1 MFNILHVISNVCG
14 EEHASGRS
22 RKPHGENRIHRSFL
36 FSLQRCNHI
45 LTTMQTFFYS
55 KNIIPIRSNKSK
67 TFLICN
73 QALRVPTEITFQFAF
88 RAELITCSSSCA
100 LPQHLS
106 FFCSSHYYCFFL
118 CQTFTNASLL
128 PNLTFLLTSCVC
140 HIQSIHSLDRAVL
153 KGTCRRWKGNGKGK
167 ARIEPTESGGVTTGF
182 RQMSLCGVNAI
193 LSESQKGSTP
203 ACEISQ
209 RKD

>member
-14 EEHASGRS
+14 QEHASGRS

-73 QALRVPTEITFQFAF
+73 QALRVPTEICDSKNISVCIKSRVDNLFKFLCLCLCLCMIIL

-118 CQTFTNASLL
+118 CQTFTNALHSSSL
-128 PNLTFLLTSCVC
+128 PVSVIFNLFTHC
-140 HIQSIHSLDRAVL
+140 
-153 KGTCRRWKGNGKGK
+153 
-167 ARIEPTESGGVTTGF
+167 IE
-182 RQMSLCGVNAI
+182 RY
-193 LSESQKGSTP
+193 
-203 ACEISQ
+203 
-209 RKD
+209 